1 MSQRKTPRD
10 AKASR
15 TKPARAK
22 SKSAKP
28 RGNASALGE
37 AVDAASQ
44 AINSPG
50 DASVSASAN
59 TRSRRRGSPDVP
71 PDDRPNPRFVHRDRS
86 PGSPS
91 DLEHCSSP
99 GAVSHDD
106 DDAPSHKGASEDV
119 SSVHGD
125 LKGDGENVSKSP
137 ADTVSTN
144 DSSAGGQK
152 DGDAKATSPAKRLT
166 LGEGLQRARD
176 AKAKEAGSKK
186 RIASRSPPKGRTRGL
201 DVIKSLFD
209 SSESNS
215 EDEEGQVHVP
225 EEVANA
231 LDEQQERLQEAR
243 MRQCLPPPTPQPT
256 PGGGASGEREVQ
268 VPQGLLP
275 AR

>member
-1 MSQRKTPRD
+1 MY
-10 AKASR
+10 
-15 TKPARAK
+15 
-22 SKSAKP
+22 
-28 RGNASALGE
+28 
-37 AVDAASQ
+37 
-44 AINSPG
+44 
-50 DASVSASAN
+50 
-59 TRSRRRGSPDVP
+59 
-71 PDDRPNPRFVHRDRS
+71 HRMTVQT
-86 PGSPS
+86 
-91 DLEHCSSP
+91 L
-99 GAVSHDD
+99 VSHDD